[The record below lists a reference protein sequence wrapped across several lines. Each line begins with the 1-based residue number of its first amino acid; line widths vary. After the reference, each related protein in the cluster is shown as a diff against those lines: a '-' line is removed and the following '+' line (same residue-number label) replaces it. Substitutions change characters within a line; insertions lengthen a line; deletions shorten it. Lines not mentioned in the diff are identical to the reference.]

1 VVLSYVPVSSLLS
14 FRGIIICAGI
24 FSLKVWH
31 IIIAIFRGIIGNF
44 RGIITCA
51 GIFRGIIGNF
61 RGIITCAGIF
71 CGIIGNFRGIVE
83 VCLNG
88 REFRIPSK
96 DPLFIHITAT

>member
-44 RGIITCA
+44 RGIIICA

-61 RGIITCAGIF
+61 RGIYYRKLPWYYRKLPWYC
-71 CGIIGNFRGIVE
+71 
-83 VCLNG
+83 
-88 REFRIPSK
+88 
-96 DPLFIHITAT
+96 